1 MEASLLVAKMEE
13 SVMLWLRYEQGI
25 VMKGD
30 VFEKIKHTL
39 NLIYYKQLLLRS
51 KIRYNKFDILN
62 RNKKLP

>member
-1 MEASLLVAKMEE
+1 MEE

>member
-62 RNKKLP
+62 